1 MTRTP
6 SSARRDPSRTGIP
19 CARSE
24 LSSAEKSSERSEQT
38 TGEIC
43 GLLRKT
49 WRLLSK
55 RPLRTSMYLA
65 CGSWHLVSGQIDIVG
80 ASGRRAS
87 CGCELIGNRTYGG
100 VLERHGWFQRY
111 RWIMLCRFFHYL
123 LPHWQNQSCGVGVWH
138 DCCR

>member
-1 MTRTP
+1 MARTP
-6 SSARRDPSRTGIP
+6 SSARRDPSRVGIP

-49 WRLLSK
+49 RRLLSK

-65 CGSWHLVSGQIDIVG
+65 CGGWHLVGRQIDIVS

-87 CGCELIGNRTYGG
+87 CGCELIGNQIGRASCR
-100 VLERHGWFQRY
+100 ER
-111 RWIMLCRFFHYL
+111 
-123 LPHWQNQSCGVGVWH
+123 V
-138 DCCR
+138 